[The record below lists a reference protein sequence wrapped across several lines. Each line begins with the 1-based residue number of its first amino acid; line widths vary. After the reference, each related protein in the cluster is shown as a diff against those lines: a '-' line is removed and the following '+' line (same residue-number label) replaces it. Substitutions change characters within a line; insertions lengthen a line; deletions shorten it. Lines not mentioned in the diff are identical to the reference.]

1 VLSVIISGS
10 DNIMTKIIPYENIK
24 TKIYFI
30 RGQKVMMDFD
40 LARLYGVET
49 KRLNEQVRRNIKR
62 FPSDF
67 MFQLNLTET
76 ESLIREGIIK
86 DALRSQIATSN
97 EKRGGNSQFLRFQNG
112 TSNEKRGG
120 RRYLPYVFTEH
131 GVAMLSSV
139 LKSERAIEINIAI
152 IRTFI
157 KLRDFALN
165 YKAQAEKINE
175 LESGYKKHDKKI
187 VEIFAALRLM
197 ARNDGDGI
205 KEEIGFKAV

>member
-1 VLSVIISGS
+1 MSEL
-10 DNIMTKIIPYENIK
+10 IPYENIK
-24 TKIYFI
+24 TKIYLI
-30 RGQKVMMDFD
+30 RGQKVMIDRD
-40 LARLYGVET
+40 LAVLYGVET

-67 MFQLNLTET
+67 MFQLSRKEYENLIFQFGIS
-76 ESLIREGIIK
+76 SLEIGEGEVNLKSQNATLNEKVGENSQIS
-86 DALRSQIATSN
+86 RSQNATLKDRRGSN
-97 EKRGGNSQFLRFQNG
+97 VK
-112 TSNEKRGG
+112 
-120 RRYLPYVFTEH
+120 YLPYAFTEH

-139 LKSERAIEINIAI
+139 LKSERAVEINIAI

-165 YKAQAEKINE
+165 YKALAEKINE
-175 LESGYKKHDKKI
+175 LESGYKNHDKKI

-197 ARNDGDGI
+197 ARNDGNEI